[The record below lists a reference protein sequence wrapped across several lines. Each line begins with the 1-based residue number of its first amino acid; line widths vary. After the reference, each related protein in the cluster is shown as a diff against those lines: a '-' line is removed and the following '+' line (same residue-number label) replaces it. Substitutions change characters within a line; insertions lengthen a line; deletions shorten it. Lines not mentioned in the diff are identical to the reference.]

1 MLERLDRFFE
11 EHPTKS
17 RLKYGLRFVSH
28 QLWDEV
34 LGWAV
39 TRGHWDDADLQA
51 IDAYLFGGTVF
62 RYATIFGGSFSRSAF
77 VEALAAGVRD
87 EPFPLRAIL
96 LATREKYPTL
106 SVRATP
112 GGGAAKRHRRELG
125 GPAAAGGP
133 QRSAC
138 C

>member
-1 MLERLDRFFE
+1 MQNRLAGAPEPLRGQIQRQVVRANGGHE
-11 EHPTKS
+11 PRPHLAS

-39 TRGHWDDADLQA
+39 TRGRWDDADLQA

-62 RYATIFGGSFSRSAF
+62 RYATIFGARFSRSAF
-77 VEALAAGVRD
+77 VKALAAGVRD

-96 LATREKYPTL
+96 LATR
-106 SVRATP
+106 
-112 GGGAAKRHRRELG
+112 
-125 GPAAAGGP
+125 
-133 QRSAC
+133 
-138 C
+138 